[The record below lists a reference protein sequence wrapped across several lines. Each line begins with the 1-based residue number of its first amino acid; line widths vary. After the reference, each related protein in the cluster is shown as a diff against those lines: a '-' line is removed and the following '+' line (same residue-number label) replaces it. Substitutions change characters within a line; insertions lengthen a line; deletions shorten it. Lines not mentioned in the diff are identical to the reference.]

1 MCGILCRIGT
11 APIDHGLDVE
21 LISDAGILRW
31 ESQNSRAIGEFI
43 TQDLRQYE
51 LSQCDINK
59 LKNLD
64 TLRSLNDK
72 LVKIR
77 NNVKLLPEEK
87 EQQVL
92 QVQVVIDGI
101 IQEQSNEE
109 TAPEVSS
116 DETFRRLL
124 YKITARGPDYI
135 SITQFACSGVYF
147 DLFSSVLSLRQPF
160 TKQPIDNHELLL
172 QFNGELYNRETLNSN
187 DTSYIFDLLQKNL
200 SSYDRNLAIFR
211 TINELRGE
219 FAIAL
224 HDLKEGKVYFGR
236 DAIGKRSLV
245 YKIDDDEVLISSV
258 PFGSS
263 FVECTNEIITYD
275 LKSKQ
280 LVHTPYST
288 NYTPILN
295 NLDIDISKKT
305 NSLMSQLKNAVK
317 IRQQAIYPLHPHKAS
332 LGILFSGGLDCTVI
346 ASLICENLK
355 SSPPSTHIY
364 NIDLLT
370 VGFDNPRTNQTADSS
385 PDRKLAKKSWFH
397 LAKKYNSLS
406 VNIRLVEINVDYKL
420 WLLHQK
426 RVKELMHPVNTEM
439 DLSIAIAF
447 YFASS
452 NSTSEAC
459 TTMTTLS
466 GSPADFDVY
475 LQKEECYCNVQ
486 TNYNSEA
493 AVLFSG
499 LGADELFA
507 GYSRH
512 EAIFQS
518 LTPLSTDEEITK
530 CYNKLSSEL
539 VYDISI
545 IHSRNLGRDD
555 RVIGCWGKE
564 LRYPYLDEELISYV
578 INHIEPNLKFSYSF
592 EKKVTKKR
600 GEIEV
605 MIPVRKF
612 LLRECAG
619 ALGLDWVKH
628 EIKRAIQFGAKSAKL
643 EIGQSKVKGTDSL

>member
-11 APIDHGLDVE
+11 VPIQHDLVVE
-21 LISDAGILRW
+21 LVPDGEFLRW
-31 ESQNSRAIGEFI
+31 ENQNPSVIKELIA
-43 TQDLRQYE
+43 QDIRQYE
-51 LSQCDINK
+51 LSQSDINK
-59 LKNLD
+59 LNNLD
-64 TLRSLNDK
+64 ALRLLNDK
-72 LVKIR
+72 IVKLR
-77 NNVKLLPEEK
+77 NNVKLLPEDK

-92 QVQVVIDGI
+92 EIQAKIDDI
-101 IQEQSNEE
+101 IQEQGSEDAAPDVSPNEM
-109 TAPEVSS
+109 
-116 DETFRRLL
+116 FRRLM
-124 YKITARGPDYI
+124 YKIAARGPDYV
-135 SITQFACSGVYF
+135 SITQVACSGVHF

-160 TKQPIDNHELLL
+160 TKQPINNNELLL
-172 QFNGELYNRETLNSN
+172 QFNGELYNSETLDSN
-187 DTSYIFDLLQKNL
+187 DTSYIFGLLQNNL
-200 SSYDRNLAIFR
+200 MSYDRNLAIFR

-219 FAIAL
+219 FSFAL
-224 HDLKEGKVYFGR
+224 HDLREGKVYFGR

-245 YKIDDDEVLISSV
+245 YKKDDETVLISSV
-258 PFGSS
+258 PLGTS

-275 LKSKQ
+275 LKTKEF
-280 LVHTPYST
+280 VHTPYST
-288 NYTPILN
+288 NYTPMAN
-295 NLDIDISKKT
+295 NLDIDISKTT
-305 NSLMSQLKNAVK
+305 NGLMLQLTNAVK
-317 IRQQAIYPLHPHKAS
+317 IRQEAIHPLHPHKAS
-332 LGILFSGGLDCTVI
+332 LGVLFSGGLDCTVI
-346 ASLICENLK
+346 ASLICENFK
-355 SSPPSTHIY
+355 TSPPSTNIY

-370 VGFDNPRTNQTADSS
+370 VGFDNPRTNQGADSS

-397 LAKKYNSLS
+397 LAQKYNSRS
-406 VNIRLVEINVDYKL
+406 INIRLVEINVDYKL

-426 RVKELMHPVNTEM
+426 RVKDLMYPVNTEM

-452 NSTSEAC
+452 NSTSEAR
-459 TTMTTLS
+459 TTMTSLS
-466 GSPADFDVY
+466 SIPAHFEAF
-475 LQKEECYCNVQ
+475 LQNELSYCTIQ

-512 EAIFQS
+512 EAIFQCLS
-518 LTPLSTDEEITK
+518 SVSTDEEIKK

-539 VYDISI
+539 VYDINI

-564 LRYPYLDEELISYV
+564 LRYPYLDEELIAYV
-578 INHIEPNLKFSYSF
+578 INRIEPNLKFSYSF
-592 EKKVTKKR
+592 EKRDTKKR

-605 MIPVRKF
+605 MVPIRKF
-612 LLRECAG
+612 ILRECAK
-619 ALGLDWVKH
+619 ALGLNWVKH